1 MRTAV
6 WKAALAGV
14 VLFILGV
21 AAGAATIDM
30 LEGEDAAP
38 TVADAVTVTSVET
51 RTEQTATETVTV
63 EEPSEVGRPGW
74 STCANARR
82 GYSIDYPSG
91 WYTTHLR
98 PAQAC
103 EYFHPEPFEIV
114 EGTEFP
120 PTGLFVFLT
129 DQTVDSYVQEATN
142 PMFFETVRREDTT
155 VGERSA
161 VLIETTATGQGESE
175 PGERTY
181 GYVVAVGPEEDAFVV
196 LATGLPGDERYD
208 EFKDVADEAVKTA
221 QFLER

>member
-38 TVADAVTVTSVET
+38 TAAEPVTVTSVET
-51 RTEQTATETVTV
+51 RTEETATETVTV
-63 EEPSEVGRPGW
+63 EEPIEGQPGW
-74 STCANARR
+74 STCTNARR

-103 EYFHPEPFEIV
+103 EYFHPEPFEII

-129 DQTVDSYVQEATN
+129 DQTADSYVDEATN
-142 PMFFETVRREDTT
+142 PMFFETVRRRDTM
-155 VGERSA
+155 VGPRSA
-161 VLIETTATGQGESE
+161 VLIETAATGQGESE

-181 GYVVAVGPEEDAFVV
+181 
-196 LATGLPGDERYD
+196 
-208 EFKDVADEAVKTA
+208 
-221 QFLER
+221 

>member
-1 MRTAV
+1 MRS
-6 WKAALAGV
+6 AGR
-14 VLFILGV
+14 
-21 AAGAATIDM
+21 AGARARTLAAATPSSTRA
-30 LEGEDAAP
+30 GG
-38 TVADAVTVTSVET
+38 TRRTS
-51 RTEQTATETVTV
+51 
-63 EEPSEVGRPGW
+63 GL
-74 STCANARR
+74 
-82 GYSIDYPSG
+82 
-91 WYTTHLR
+91 LR
-98 PAQAC
+98 PASTS
-103 EYFHPEPFEIV
+103 PEPFEIV

-129 DQTVDSYVQEATN
+129 DQTVDSYVEEATN

>member
-1 MRTAV
+1 MTAI
-6 WKAALAGV
+6 WKAAVAGV
-14 VLFILGV
+14 ALFILGV

-30 LEGEDAAP
+30 LGEDEP
-38 TVADAVTVTSVET
+38 TTVTRNRPVTTVEEIETAVTHT
-51 RTEQTATETVTV
+51 RTVTV
-63 EEPSEVGRPGW
+63 ESEETLPSGW
-74 STCANARR
+74 SVCTNRRR
-82 GYSIDYPSG
+82 GYSIGYPGG

-103 EYFHPEPFEIV
+103 EYFNPEPFEIL

-120 PTGLFVFLT
+120 PTGLFAFLT
-129 DQTVDSYVQEATN
+129 DQTVDSYVEQATD
-142 PMFFETVRREDTT
+142 PMFFETIRQEDTT

-161 VLIETTATGQGESE
+161 VLIETAATGQGESE

-196 LATGLPGDERYD
+196 LATGLPGDERYE

-221 QFLER
+221 QFVER